1 MQNHLPHS
9 PAPKKSGLSIALLIA
24 IGLILISV
32 VGFYFAVPLL
42 GISLVVGATVWIAI
56 IATIFV
62 FSIALLLFF
71 VIPGFLVFIISLF
84 AFIWVLLA
92 IVLFPILFPII
103 MPIFII
109 LLFIAYIRRKQ
120 HPLN

>member
-1 MQNHLPHS
+1 MQHQTPLP
-9 PAPKKSGLSIALLIA
+9 PTPKKSSLGAALLIA
-24 IGLILISV
+24 IALILISV

-42 GISLVVGATVWIAI
+42 GISLVLGTTAWMVIL
-56 IATIFV
+56 ATILV

-71 VIPGFLVFIISLF
+71 IFPGLLIFIVSLF

-92 IVLFPILFPII
+92 IILFPILFPII

-109 LLFIAYIRRKQ
+109 LLFIAYFRKKQ
-120 HPLN
+120 RL